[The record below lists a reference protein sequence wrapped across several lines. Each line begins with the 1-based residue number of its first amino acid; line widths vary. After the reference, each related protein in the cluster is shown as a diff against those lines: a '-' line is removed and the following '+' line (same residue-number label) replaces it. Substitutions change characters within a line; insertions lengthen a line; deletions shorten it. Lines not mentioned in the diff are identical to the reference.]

1 MKIKRYKLKPNITK
15 EQLEKYGYKDGGS
28 WVFKGCKHFI
38 SKYFHINYLYK
49 YAKNKTRK
57 CSFNFSVDIGF
68 TDDINNWNDCDNVIV
83 LDEDFLQPYTPFY
96 ANFENDVTNFPC
108 LEKTV
113 ETYNDYMDSLDF
125 LEEVIYEKE

>member
-15 EQLEKYGYKDGGS
+15 EQLEKYEYKDGGS
-28 WVFKGCKHFI
+28 WIFKGCKHFI
-38 SKYFHINYLYK
+38 SKYFHINYLCK
-49 YAKNKTRK
+49 YTENKVRK
-57 CSFNFSVDIGF
+57 CSFEFSVDIGF
-68 TDDINNWNDCDNVIV
+68 TDDINNWNDYDNIIV
-83 LDEDFLQPYTPFY
+83 LDEDFCQPYTPFY
-96 ANFENDVTNFPC
+96 TEFENDVTDFPC

>member
-1 MKIKRYKLKPNITK
+1 M
-15 EQLEKYGYKDGGS
+15 Q
-28 WVFKGCKHFI
+28 
-38 SKYFHINYLYK
+38 
-49 YAKNKTRK
+49 KNKTRK

-96 ANFENDVTNFPC
+96 ANFENDITNFPC

>member
-1 MKIKRYKLKPNITK
+1 MKIKRYKLKPNVTK

-28 WVFKGCKHFI
+28 WIFKGCKHFI
-38 SKYFHINYLYK
+38 SKYFHINYLCK
-49 YAKNKTRK
+49 YTENKVRK
-57 CSFNFSVDIGF
+57 CSFEFSVDIGF
-68 TDDINNWNDCDNVIV
+68 TDDINNWNDYDNIIV
-83 LDEDFLQPYTPFY
+83 LDEDFCQPYTPFY
-96 ANFENDVTNFPC
+96 TEFENNVTDFPC